1 MFSNHPVH
9 TKINF
14 HFKHITSTI
23 PKHIQEI
30 HEVKKEQERKLTLP
44 IKNHVLY
51 EFCPSVSDKKPKENT
66 DIDNVS
72 GLVEY
77 VVDHIDIGDVYHS
90 NEENL
95 HYNPMNF
102 SVRHYISSK

>member
-1 MFSNHPVH
+1 MFSTHPVH
-9 TKINF
+9 TKIQF

-51 EFCPSVSDKKPKENT
+51 EFCPSVSEKPKEWT
-66 DIDNVS
+66 EIENVS

-90 NEENL
+90 SEENV

-102 SVRHYISSK
+102 STRHYISSK

>member
-1 MFSNHPVH
+1 MHSVH
-9 TKINF
+9 TKIQF
-14 HFKHITSTI
+14 HFKDIIKTT
-23 PKHIQEI
+23 PKHITRVHEIKKIQE
-30 HEVKKEQERKLTLP
+30 KKPPLP

-51 EFCPSVSDKKPKENT
+51 EFCPSLEPELESDLT
-66 DIDNVS
+66 IDNVS

-90 NEENL
+90 SEENI

-102 SVRHYISSK
+102 SLRHYISSK